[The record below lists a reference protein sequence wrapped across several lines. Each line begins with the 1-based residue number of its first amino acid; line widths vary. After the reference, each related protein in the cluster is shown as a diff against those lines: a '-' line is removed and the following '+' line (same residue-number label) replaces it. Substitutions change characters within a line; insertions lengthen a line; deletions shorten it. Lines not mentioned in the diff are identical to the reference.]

1 MVEATSQ
8 HAQRT
13 QGVQI
18 EVSGLLFDMDGVLVS
33 SIGSVVR
40 SWRLW
45 AKHYGLPNP
54 DKVEIPHGMR
64 AIEVMTQ
71 LKPDIDKVEGL
82 KLIEDIEMGDTAD
95 LEVLDGVRV
104 LLESLPA
111 HRWAIVTSATHRLL
125 LGRLKAAGL
134 PVPDRII
141 SGDQVKRG
149 KPDPEP
155 YRRGAELLGVQP
167 QDCLVFEDA
176 PPGVR
181 AGVAAGC
188 RVVGVL
194 GTHTAEELRE
204 AGANWIVSSLTRV
217 RPEARDGR
225 IIVDIEAA

>member
-1 MVEATSQ
+1 VIAEVTVQS
-8 HAQRT
+8 
-13 QGVQI
+13 VQI

-33 SIGSVVR
+33 SIGSVLR
-40 SWRLW
+40 SWRRW

-54 DKVEIPHGMR
+54 DKVEIPHGVR
-64 AIEVMTQ
+64 AIDIMTQ

-82 KLIEDIEMGDTAD
+82 KLIEDIEVADTAD
-95 LEVLDGVRV
+95 LEVLAGVRV

-111 HRWAIVTSATHRLL
+111 HRWAIVTSATRRLL

-141 SGDQVKRG
+141 SGDQVKLG

-176 PPGVR
+176 PSGVR

-188 RVVGVL
+188 KVLGVL
-194 GTHTAEELRE
+194 GTHSAEELRE
-204 AGANWIVSSLTRV
+204 AGANWIVSSLTKVQTKTRG
-217 RPEARDGR
+217 GR
-225 IIVDIEAA
+225 IVVVIETH